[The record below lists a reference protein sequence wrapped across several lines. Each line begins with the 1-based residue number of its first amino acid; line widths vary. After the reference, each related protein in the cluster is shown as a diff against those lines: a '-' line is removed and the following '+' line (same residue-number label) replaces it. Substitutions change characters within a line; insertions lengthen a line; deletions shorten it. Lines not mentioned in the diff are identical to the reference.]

1 MDSLQQELAN
11 EAFVLGF
18 QYGAD
23 WFVIFLVV
31 ILGAFI
37 YKLIRGL

>member
-1 MDSLQQELAN
+1 MDSLQLEIAN

-18 QYGAD
+18 QYGKD
-23 WFVIFLVV
+23 WFLVYLVV

-37 YKLIRGL
+37 YKLIRGI